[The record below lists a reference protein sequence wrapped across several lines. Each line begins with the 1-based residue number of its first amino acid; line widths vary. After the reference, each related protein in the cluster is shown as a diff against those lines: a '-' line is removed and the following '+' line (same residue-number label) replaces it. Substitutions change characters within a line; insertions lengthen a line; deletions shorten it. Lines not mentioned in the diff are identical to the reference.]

1 MVEQQNSDV
10 DKMEI
15 DSTLTLE
22 QKGILGGQILKV
34 ALAYDTLLSRDKSS
48 EEAIA
53 DLKEHPNKYDPALVQ
68 ALIAGKGGASFEVM
82 TLPITKLKPGMILD
96 QNIHSVSGTLL
107 VAKGQELSTAVLLRL
122 ISSEEN
128 EIISG
133 PVRVLLV
140 TNT

>member
-1 MVEQQNSDV
+1 M
-10 DKMEI
+10 
-15 DSTLTLE
+15 
-22 QKGILGGQILKV
+22 
-34 ALAYDTLLSRDKSS
+34 
-48 EEAIA
+48 
-53 DLKEHPNKYDPALVQ
+53 
-68 ALIAGKGGASFEVM
+68 IAGRGGARFEVM

-122 ISSEEN
+122 MSSEEN

-140 TNT
+140 SKA